1 LKFKES
7 SDSLNSIR
15 HSHGKRG
22 GAIDQSL
29 WTDTIPHN
37 PFVTRLADLFF
48 QLVAS
53 VYELG
58 VQHREQQTGADR
70 HERKRKKF
78 LFIYFRLYFIF
89 IFFKNGINK

>member
-1 LKFKES
+1 LKLKQS
-7 SDSLNSIR
+7 SDSLNSMT

-22 GAIDQSL
+22 GAIDQSQQL

-58 VQHREQQTGADR
+58 VQHPEQQTGADR

-78 LFIYFRLYFIF
+78 LFIYFIYFIL
-89 IFFKNGINK
+89 FFQKWYK